1 MGEWQ
6 ETPVFELSRLRAGN
20 ALEGPAIV
28 EDPTT
33 TLVVPPGRRIR
44 LDEYRTIWMEGAR

>member
-1 MGEWQ
+1 MALAARSAPAA
-6 ETPVFELSRLRAGN
+6 TIPPVTEVS
-20 ALEGPAIV
+20 GPVIV

-44 LDEYRTIWMEGAR
+44 LDEYRTIWMEEDR